1 MDGRGRA
8 WKLGWLVGVVMV
20 AGTVTGC
27 AMAIPVPT
35 GGGGQT
41 AEPTLYK
48 RLGGREAISLVVA
61 DFVANVA
68 ADNRIN
74 ARFKGLNPVALEKL
88 KSNLADQMCEATGG
102 PCAYLGRDMKTTHKG
117 MKVTDA
123 EWDAT
128 VEALVKSLDKFKV
141 PAKEKGELLALLGPM
156 KADIVGQ

>member
-1 MDGRGRA
+1 MRRHRRLWGG
-8 WKLGWLVGVVMV
+8 LGAIVV
-20 AGTVTGC
+20 AGTLAGC
-27 AMAIPVPT
+27 APAMP
-35 GGGGQT
+35 GGMMGGGQT

-74 ARFKGLNPVALEKL
+74 ARFKGLNPVAMEKL

-102 PCAYLGRDMKTTHKG
+102 PCAYLGKDMKTTHRG

-123 EWDAT
+123 EWNAT